1 MQRKLG
7 IIAGGG
13 PLPKYLADHC
23 QYNGRE
29 YFVIALVGNADERI
43 LHALPVKWVRLGAA
57 GKIIQSLKDQNVEE
71 IVMVGAVRRP
81 SIMALFPDWRAIR
94 LIFRIGS
101 IMLGGDNSLLTAI
114 AKEFEREGFKV
125 IGIDE
130 LLSDLLAPVGP
141 FGMIKP
147 NDQDLKFIQSGIQQ
161 AQIIG
166 RQDTGQAIVIQ
177 NNTIIGTENKS
188 GTDELIKRCRNTVSD
203 HGKPILIKIKKPGQ
217 DRRVDLPTIGVRTVQ
232 LAAECGFSGI
242 VVETGQ
248 TLVVDR
254 AKVTKMADQS
264 GLFVIGTKLN
274 NEQ

>member
-29 YFVIALVGNADERI
+29 YFVIALVGNADERV
-43 LHALPVKWVRLGAA
+43 LHALPVKWVRLGAG
-57 GKIIQSLKDQNVEE
+57 GKIIQSLKEQNVEE

-81 SIMALFPDWRAIR
+81 SIITLFPDWRAIS
-94 LIFRIGS
+94 LIFRIGT
-101 IMLGGDNSLLTAI
+101 IMVGGDNSLLTAI
-114 AKEFEREGFKV
+114 AEEFERDGFKV

-166 RQDTGQAIVIQ
+166 RKDTGQAIVIQ
-177 NNTIIGTENKS
+177 KDIIIGTENKS

-203 HGKPILIKIKKPGQ
+203 YGKPILIKIKKPGQ

-232 LAAECGFSGI
+232 PAAECGFSGI

-248 TLVVDR
+248 TLVVDL
-254 AKVTKMADQS
+254 AKVTKMADQC

>member
-13 PLPKYLADHC
+13 PLPKYLAEHC
-23 QYNGRE
+23 QNNRRE
-29 YFVIALVGNADERI
+29 YFVTALVGIADDKI
-43 LHALPVKWVRLGAA
+43 LDALPMKWVRLGAA
-57 GKIIQSLKDQNVEE
+57 GKILQSLKDQKVEE

-81 SIMALFPDWRAIR
+81 SMMTLFPDWRALQFIIR
-94 LIFRIGS
+94 NGNS
-101 IMLGGDNSLLTAI
+101 WVGGDNSLLTAI
-114 AKEFEREGFKV
+114 AEEFERDGFKV
-125 IGIDE
+125 IGVDE
-130 LLSDLLAPVGP
+130 LLSDLLAPVGA

-147 NDQDLKFIQSGIQQ
+147 NNQDLKFIQSGIQQ

-166 RQDTGQAIVIQ
+166 QQDTGQAIVIQ
-177 NNTIIGTENKS
+177 NNKIIGTENKS
-188 GTDELIKRCRNTVSD
+188 GTDDLIKRCRNTVSD

-217 DRRVDLPTIGVRTVQ
+217 DRRIDLPTIGARTVQ

-254 AKVTKMADQS
+254 AKVTKMADEC

-274 NEQ
+274 DER

>member
-13 PLPKYLADHC
+13 PLPKYLAEHC

-29 YFVIALVGNADERI
+29 YFVIALVGNADERV

-57 GKIIQSLKDQNVEE
+57 RKIIQSLKEQNVEE

-81 SIMALFPDWRAIR
+81 SIMTLFPDWRAISI
-94 LIFRIGS
+94 IFRIGR

-114 AKEFEREGFKV
+114 AEEFEREGFKV

-147 NDQDLKFIQSGIQQ
+147 NSQDLKFIQSGILQ

-166 RQDTGQAIVIQ
+166 QQDTGQAIVIQ
-177 NNTIIGTENKS
+177 NNTIIGTENNS

>member
-13 PLPKYLADHC
+13 PLPKYLAEHC

-29 YFVIALVGNADERI
+29 YFVIALVGNADERF
-43 LHALPVKWVRLGAA
+43 LHAVPVKWFRLGAA
-57 GKIIQSLKDQNVEE
+57 GKIIKSLKDHNVEE
-71 IVMVGAVRRP
+71 IVMVGAVQR
-81 SIMALFPDWRAIR
+81 SSVMTLFPDWRALQFIIR
-94 LIFRIGS
+94 NRNS
-101 IMLGGDNSLLTAI
+101 WVGGDNSLLTAI
-114 AKEFEREGFKV
+114 AEEFERDGFKV

-147 NDQDLKFIQSGIQQ
+147 TDQDLKIIQYGIQQ

-166 RQDTGQAIVIQ
+166 QQDTGQAIVIQ
-177 NNTIIGTENKS
+177 NNKIIGTESKS
-188 GTDELIKRCRNTVSD
+188 GTDDLIKRCRNTVSD

-217 DRRVDLPTIGVRTVQ
+217 DRRIDLPTIGARTVQ

-254 AKVTKMADQS
+254 ANVTKIADQC

-274 NEQ
+274 NER

>member
-13 PLPKYLADHC
+13 LLPKYLAEHC

-29 YFVIALVGNADERI
+29 YFVIALVGNADQRV
-43 LHALPVKWVRLGAA
+43 LHELPVKWVRLGAA
-57 GKIIQSLKDQNVEE
+57 GKIIQSLKEQNVEE

-81 SIMALFPDWRAIR
+81 SIMTLFPDWRAISI
-94 LIFRIGS
+94 IFRIGS

-114 AKEFEREGFKV
+114 AEEFEREGFKV

-130 LLSDLLAPVGP
+130 LLSDLLAPAGP

-147 NDQDLKFIQSGIQQ
+147 NSQDLKFIQSGILQ

-166 RQDTGQAIVIQ
+166 QQDTGQAIVIQ

-203 HGKPILIKIKKPGQ
+203 HGKPILIKIKKPDQ

-254 AKVTKMADQS
+254 AKVTKMADQC

>member
-1 MQRKLG
+1 
-7 IIAGGG
+7 
-13 PLPKYLADHC
+13 
-23 QYNGRE
+23 
-29 YFVIALVGNADERI
+29 
-43 LHALPVKWVRLGAA
+43 
-57 GKIIQSLKDQNVEE
+57 
-71 IVMVGAVRRP
+71 
-81 SIMALFPDWRAIR
+81 
-94 LIFRIGS
+94 
-101 IMLGGDNSLLTAI
+101 
-114 AKEFEREGFKV
+114 
-125 IGIDE
+125 
-130 LLSDLLAPVGP
+130 
-141 FGMIKP
+141 MIKP
-147 NDQDLKFIQSGIQQ
+147 NGQDLKFIQSGIQQ

-166 RQDTGQAIVIQ
+166 QQDTGQAIVIQ
-177 NNTIIGTENKS
+177 NDIIIGTENKS

-254 AKVTKMADQS
+254 AKVTKIADEC

>member
-13 PLPKYLADHC
+13 PLPKYLAKHC
-23 QYNGRE
+23 QFNGRE
-29 YFVIALVGNADERI
+29 YFVIALVGNADESV

-81 SIMALFPDWRAIR
+81 SIMTLFPDWRAIS
-94 LIFRIGS
+94 LIFRIGT
-101 IMLGGDNSLLTAI
+101 IMVGGDNSLLTAI
-114 AKEFEREGFKV
+114 AEEFERDGFKV

-147 NDQDLKFIQSGIQQ
+147 NGQDLKFIQSGIQQ

-166 RQDTGQAIVIQ
+166 QQDTGQAIVIQ
-177 NNTIIGTENKS
+177 NDIIIGTENNS
-188 GTDELIKRCRNTVSD
+188 GTDELIKRCRNTVSE

-217 DRRVDLPTIGVRTVQ
+217 DRRVDLPTIGARTVQ

>member
-13 PLPKYLADHC
+13 PLPKYLAEHC
-23 QYNGRE
+23 QFNGRE
-29 YFVIALVGNADERI
+29 YFVIALVGNADERV
-43 LHALPVKWVRLGAA
+43 LHALPIKWVRLGAA
-57 GKIIQSLKDQNVEE
+57 GKIIQSLKEQNVEE

-81 SIMALFPDWRAIR
+81 SIMTLFPDWRAVR

-101 IMLGGDNSLLTAI
+101 ILLGGDNSLLTAI
-114 AKEFEREGFKV
+114 AEELERYGFKV
-125 IGIDE
+125 TGVDE
-130 LLSDLLAPVGP
+130 LLSELLAPDGP
-141 FGMIKP
+141 FGKIRP
-147 NDQDLKFIQSGIQQ
+147 DNQDLKFIQSGIQQ
-161 AQIIG
+161 AQIFCK
-166 RQDTGQAIVIQ
+166 QDTGQAIVIQ
-177 NNTIIGTENKS
+177 NDVIIGTENRN

-254 AKVTKMADQS
+254 VKVTKMADQS

>member
-13 PLPKYLADHC
+13 LLPKYLAEHC

-71 IVMVGAVRRP
+71 IVMVGEVRRP
-81 SIMALFPDWRAIR
+81 SIMTLFPDWRAISI
-94 LIFRIGS
+94 IFRIGS

-114 AKEFEREGFKV
+114 AEEFEREGFKV
-125 IGIDE
+125 IGVDE
-130 LLSDLLAPVGP
+130 LLSDLLAPVGA

-166 RQDTGQAIVIQ
+166 QQDTGQAIVIQ

-188 GTDELIKRCRNTVSD
+188 GTDDLIKRCRNTVSD

-217 DRRVDLPTIGVRTVQ
+217 DRRIDLPTIGARTVQ

-254 AKVTKMADQS
+254 AKVTKMADQC

-274 NEQ
+274 NEP

>member
-13 PLPKYLADHC
+13 PLPKYLAEHC

-43 LHALPVKWVRLGAA
+43 LHALPVEWVRLGAA

-81 SIMALFPDWRAIR
+81 SILTLFPDWRAIS
-94 LIFRIGS
+94 LIFRLGT
-101 IMLGGDNSLLTAI
+101 IMVGGDNSLLTAI
-114 AKEFEREGFKV
+114 AEEFEREGFKV

-147 NDQDLKFIQSGIQQ
+147 NSQDLKFIQSGILQ

-166 RQDTGQAIVIQ
+166 QQDTGQAIVIQ

-248 TLVVDR
+248 TLVVDL
-254 AKVTKMADQS
+254 AKVTEMADQC
-264 GLFVIGTKLN
+264 GLFVMGTILT

>member
-13 PLPKYLADHC
+13 PLPKYLAEHC
-23 QYNGRE
+23 QFNGRE

-57 GKIIQSLKDQNVEE
+57 GKIIQSLKEQNVEE

-81 SIMALFPDWRAIR
+81 SIMTLFPDWRAISI
-94 LIFRIGS
+94 IFRIGS

-114 AKEFEREGFKV
+114 AEEFEREGFKV

-130 LLSDLLAPVGP
+130 LLSDLLAPAGP

-147 NDQDLKFIQSGIQQ
+147 NSQDLKFIQSGILQ

-166 RQDTGQAIVIQ
+166 QQDTGQAIVIQ

-203 HGKPILIKIKKPGQ
+203 HGKPILIKIKKPDQ

>member
-13 PLPKYLADHC
+13 PLPKYLAEHC

-29 YFVIALVGNADERI
+29 YFVIALVGNADEKV
-43 LHALPVKWVRLGAA
+43 LHALPVKWVRLGAG
-57 GKIIQSLKDQNVEE
+57 GKIIQSLKEQNVQE

-94 LIFRIGS
+94 LIFRIGR

-147 NDQDLKFIQSGIQQ
+147 NSQDLKFIQSGILQ

-166 RQDTGQAIVIQ
+166 QQDTGQAIVIQ

>member
-13 PLPKYLADHC
+13 PLPKYLAEHC

-29 YFVIALVGNADERI
+29 YFVIALVGNADERFF
-43 LHALPVKWVRLGAA
+43 HAGPVKWFRLGAA
-57 GKIIQSLKDQNVEE
+57 GKIIKSLKDHNVEE
-71 IVMVGAVRRP
+71 IVMVGAVRR
-81 SIMALFPDWRAIR
+81 SSVMTLFPDWRALQFIIR
-94 LIFRIGS
+94 NGNS
-101 IMLGGDNSLLTAI
+101 WVGGDNSLLTAI
-114 AKEFEREGFKV
+114 VEEFERDGFKV

-166 RQDTGQAIVIQ
+166 QQDTGQAIVIQ
-177 NNTIIGTENKS
+177 NHKIIGTENKS
-188 GTDELIKRCRNTVSD
+188 GTDDLIKRCRNSVSD
-203 HGKPILIKIKKPGQ
+203 NGKPILIKIKKPGQ
-217 DRRVDLPTIGVRTVQ
+217 DRRIDLPTIGARTVQ

-254 AKVTKMADQS
+254 AKVTKMADQC

-274 NEQ
+274 NER